1 MFSQFYLYLGRYWR
15 PFLSPALPFF
25 IFYFDFD
32 FDFEHCL
39 VVEPKMDARRL
50 WRSGILCLV
59 LLSILMLVGCE
70 DTDNTSCISSLSAC
84 APYLN
89 ATTKP
94 DATCCSA
101 LISVIDKDSQCL
113 CNLLNSDAVKQ
124 LGVNVTQAMKLPVE
138 CGKNVS
144 ASQCSKTTAGGSS
157 TGKTPTS
164 TPPSSS
170 GSTTTPSTTTS
181 TKSNAIASV
190 SVKIL
195 PVAALVFV
203 AVASTLGLEGPCLR

>member
-1 MFSQFYLYLGRYWR
+1 MRKQDGRTASEPFVMCLDRSAWTR
-15 PFLSPALPFF
+15 P
-25 IFYFDFD
+25 
-32 FDFEHCL
+32 
-39 VVEPKMDARRL
+39 
-50 WRSGILCLV
+50 LV
-59 LLSILMLVGCE
+59 LLSILMLVGCV

-113 CNLLNSDAVKQ
+113 CNLLNNDVVKQ
-124 LGVNVTQAMKLPVE
+124 LGVNVTQAMKLLVE

-144 ASQCSKTTAGGSS
+144 ASQCSKSKSSPLPYFLHFFSYFFSCCLPTILLLSFFISCRLLSSGSVICATATAGGSS

-164 TPPSSS
+164 TTPSSS
-170 GSTTTPSTTTS
+170 GQEFSFPLFVSS
-181 TKSNAIASV
+181 IAISF
-190 SVKIL
+190 
-195 PVAALVFV
+195 P
-203 AVASTLGLEGPCLR
+203 

>member
-1 MFSQFYLYLGRYWR
+1 
-15 PFLSPALPFF
+15 
-25 IFYFDFD
+25 
-32 FDFEHCL
+32 
-39 VVEPKMDARRL
+39 MDAGRR
-50 WRSGILCLV
+50 WMCLV
-59 LLSILMLVGCE
+59 LVSNLLMMMIMC
-70 DTDNTSCISSLSAC
+70 DDTTDNTSCISSLSPC

-101 LISVIDKDSQCL
+101 LISVINKDSQCL

-144 ASQCSKTTAGGSS
+144 ATQCSKTTAGGSS
-157 TGKTPTS
+157 AGKTPTS
-164 TPPSSS
+164 TTPSSSSS
-170 GSTTTPSTTTS
+170 GSTATPSTTTS
-181 TKSNAIASV
+181 TKSNAMASV

>member
-1 MFSQFYLYLGRYWR
+1 MFSPFYLYLGRYWR

-203 AVASTLGLEGPCLR
+203 AVASTLGLEGPCLH